1 MLSIE
6 TLVEGVTTG
15 RVSRRG
21 FLQGA
26 VALGLS
32 ASGAVA
38 LLEACTSGTQGTS
51 AADLTFVVWSYGVE
65 TIKDNIKKLE
75 AKVSGLH
82 VNFQDFAWTNYHDTM
97 VARFAAKTPTDVCY
111 GSDHWLSEWA
121 AAGWLSPLEQKYPNL
136 NAYTSDY
143 FPYVIQGMTY
153 QDKNYGIPYYADTWA
168 FLYNEDHLKKAGI
181 SQPPTTWGIPSS
193 CCSHRTTPARS
204 KSGRRW
210 SFHSTTATFSMTA

>member
-1 MLSIE
+1 MSIE

-15 RVSRRG
+15 RLSRRG

-32 ASGAVA
+32 MSGAVA

-51 AADLTFVVWSYGVE
+51 SADLTFVVWSYGVE

-111 GSDHWLSEWA
+111 SSDHWLSEWA
-121 AAGWLSPLEQKYPNL
+121 AAGWVSPLGKNNSSLKAYTRGLSPLL
-136 NAYTSDY
+136 
-143 FPYVIQGMTY
+143 IQGLTL
-153 QDKNYGIPYYADTWA
+153 YG
-168 FLYNEDHLKKAGI
+168 
-181 SQPPTTWGIPSS
+181 
-193 CCSHRTTPARS
+193 
-204 KSGRRW
+204 
-210 SFHSTTATFSMTA
+210 